1 MKTNKQMK
9 DELTGIDI
17 RDYYHSLSKAQK
29 GELLR
34 YAVSQLGIGYSTM
47 VNKLA
52 GRLEFTK
59 PELISLNLAIE
70 QKEI

>member
-34 YAVSQLGIGYSTM
+34 YAVSQLESATLQWST
-47 VNKLA
+47 N
-52 GRLEFTK
+52 
-59 PELISLNLAIE
+59 
-70 QKEI
+70 